1 MGRQVGWLIRDGCGL
16 ACGVL
21 TWVLVAYAWFVV
33 GVIMLWPYMNAW
45 YGRLNGVLLAAVS
58 CLALASHLRT
68 MLTNP
73 GAVPLGN
80 ATPAYIESLRL
91 QPGQVVYKCA
101 KCSSIKPE
109 RAHHCSIC
117 KRCIRKMDHHCPW
130 VNNCVGERNQKYF
143 VLFTMYVALVSLH
156 SLVLSGFHF
165 AHCFNIQWNGDRAA
179 QGREAKLGEARQLG
193 GNACC
198 VRRKA
203 VPGLVQPFGWPVPA
217 VLRPELS
224 TRDASYSTVRVNS
237 RPRWLRHKI
246 VTAPHLLHCRIFLAF
261 DTGQVFAKDVTQADH
276 LNDAF
281 SMGLSITLTISWK
294 ISHKKPLGLPCKNNR
309 YPAEDEIGCVGLPSL
324 LILSEHLPSYQI

>member
-165 AHCFNIQWNGDRAA
+165 AHCFNIQWNGVSNVFGIVAHNFLEIERLKGEKPSWERRGSWEGMRAVFG
-179 QGREAKLGEARQLG
+179 GR
-193 GNACC
+193 
-198 VRRKA
+198 
-203 VPGLVQPFGWPVPA
+203 
-217 VLRPELS
+217 
-224 TRDASYSTVRVNS
+224 
-237 RPRWLRHKI
+237 
-246 VTAPHLLHCRIFLAF
+246 
-261 DTGQVFAKDVTQADH
+261 
-276 LNDAF
+276 
-281 SMGLSITLTISWK
+281 
-294 ISHKKPLGLPCKNNR
+294 
-309 YPAEDEIGCVGLPSL
+309 PSL
-324 LILSEHLPSYQI
+324 AWFSPLDGLFLLFSVRNFPLETHPTALYV

>member
-165 AHCFNIQWNGDRAA
+165 AHCFNIQWNGTARGYPGKHKACYSSPCSPKLDQKKELTARSLEKARDVHAA
-179 QGREAKLGEARQLG
+179 TQQLQQQQ
-193 GNACC
+193 
-198 VRRKA
+198 
-203 VPGLVQPFGWPVPA
+203 LQ
-217 VLRPELS
+217 
-224 TRDASYSTVRVNS
+224 
-237 RPRWLRHKI
+237 
-246 VTAPHLLHCRIFLAF
+246 
-261 DTGQVFAKDVTQADH
+261 
-276 LNDAF
+276 
-281 SMGLSITLTISWK
+281 
-294 ISHKKPLGLPCKNNR
+294 
-309 YPAEDEIGCVGLPSL
+309 
-324 LILSEHLPSYQI
+324 

>member
-165 AHCFNIQWNGDRAA
+165 AHCFNIQWNGCSPFSPPVTVLLLVSVCLEGLLFLLFTSVMLGTQLHSICTDQTEIERLKGEKPSWERRGSWEGMRAVFG
-179 QGREAKLGEARQLG
+179 GR
-193 GNACC
+193 
-198 VRRKA
+198 
-203 VPGLVQPFGWPVPA
+203 
-217 VLRPELS
+217 
-224 TRDASYSTVRVNS
+224 
-237 RPRWLRHKI
+237 
-246 VTAPHLLHCRIFLAF
+246 
-261 DTGQVFAKDVTQADH
+261 
-276 LNDAF
+276 
-281 SMGLSITLTISWK
+281 
-294 ISHKKPLGLPCKNNR
+294 
-309 YPAEDEIGCVGLPSL
+309 PSL
-324 LILSEHLPSYQI
+324 AWFSPLDGLFLLFSVRNFPLETHPTALYV